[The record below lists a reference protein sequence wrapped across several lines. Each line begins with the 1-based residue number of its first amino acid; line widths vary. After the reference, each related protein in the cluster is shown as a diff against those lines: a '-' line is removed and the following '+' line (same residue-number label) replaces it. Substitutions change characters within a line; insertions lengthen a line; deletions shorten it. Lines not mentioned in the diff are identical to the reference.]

1 MRYYLNPKLSKNP
14 SVTMVARMPKSLCVC
29 DVAGAGRTG
38 IHCPRKGIGMGE
50 KVYRPILGEGEHL
63 LSSTDNPGRVRGLS
77 RDENN
82 QNPGIPEFEEYDID
96 DFRNDSDAQ
105 VDDDSAREISELLA
119 MIAVAG
125 GTWIFSNYVLP
136 WWKETA
142 WPWTKEK
149 VRDIKARLTAK
160 EELQPAATAESTTKE
175 ETELSQQLDEAS
187 SLIDR
192 SFENICFDMS
202 EEEAKARVMNLVHHM
217 IGMANEIRIMSNA
230 RITEAYESEKQSIE
244 KQKDVEKFLSEKV
257 AYGLNRLLSDERLEL
272 DSDVSAELFAL
283 TGGGIRDEGEY
294 VPVQT
299 DKLRKAMLEAG
310 PSKGGAGGD
319 AQA

>member
-14 SVTMVARMPKSLCVC
+14 SVTMVVRMPKSLCVC
-29 DVAGAGRTG
+29 DVAGAGRSG

-82 QNPGIPEFEEYDID
+82 QNPGIPEFEEYDTD

-149 VRDIKARLTAK
+149 VRDIK
-160 EELQPAATAESTTKE
+160 Q
-175 ETELSQQLDEAS
+175 D
-187 SLIDR
+187 
-192 SFENICFDMS
+192 
-202 EEEAKARVMNLVHHM
+202 
-217 IGMANEIRIMSNA
+217 
-230 RITEAYESEKQSIE
+230 
-244 KQKDVEKFLSEKV
+244 
-257 AYGLNRLLSDERLEL
+257 
-272 DSDVSAELFAL
+272 
-283 TGGGIRDEGEY
+283 
-294 VPVQT
+294 
-299 DKLRKAMLEAG
+299 
-310 PSKGGAGGD
+310 
-319 AQA
+319 